1 MHDPQEKSRSR
12 NVASRASPRLRKQA
26 FERDGYTCRMCGAR
40 RGDADEYRP
49 NRQVRL
55 HIGRVRELIH
65 GGTNALDNLRTLCH
79 TCYQGCLQI
88 TREPPPSWIQ
98 VMALLRKAE
107 VDDQKQVLNLLR
119 KKFPETLECPQA
131 NAR

>member
-1 MHDPQEKSRSR
+1 MHDPREESRDRNIASGISR
-12 NVASRASPRLRKQA
+12 RLRKQT
-26 FERDGYTCRMCGAR
+26 FGRDDHTCRMCGAR
-40 RGDADEYRP
+40 AGEMDEYRP
-49 NRQVRL
+49 KRKVRL

-79 TCYQGCLQI
+79 TCYRGCLQI

-107 VDDQKQVLNLLR
+107 VDDQKKVLNFLR
-119 KKFPETLECPQA
+119 RKFPETPECPPA
-131 NAR
+131 SAR

>member
-1 MHDPQEKSRSR
+1 MHDPQEESRNR
-12 NVASRASPRLRKQA
+12 NVASRVSQRLRKQA
-26 FERDGYTCRMCGAR
+26 FERDGHTCQMCGAR
-40 RGDADEYRP
+40 KGETDEYHP
-49 NRQVRL
+49 NRKVRL
-55 HIGRVRELIH
+55 HIGRVKELIH

-98 VMALLRKAE
+98 VMTLLRKAE
-107 VDDQKQVLNLLR
+107 VGDQKKVLNLLC
-119 KKFPETLECPQA
+119 KKFPETLESPQA